1 MPEAL
6 ETRNRI
12 RLQFPSQPRYVATIR
27 DTIYRFCL
35 QHGFSRSTAFDVKV
49 IAGEALTNIIEHAYE
64 GSADKPIFLEML
76 FYKDYAEF
84 RFKDLGRQVPI
95 TTHMKQD
102 LSDYRESG
110 LGLYLIEQLSD
121 FHVYDQS
128 EKVGTT
134 LVVKKKIA

>member
-1 MPEAL
+1 MAEP

-35 QHGFSRSTAFDVKV
+35 QHGFARAAAFDVKV
-49 IAGEALTNIIEHAYE
+49 IAGEALTNIIQHAYG
-64 GSADKPIFLEML
+64 GSADLPIFIEM
-76 FYKDYAEF
+76 FFFKEYGEF
-84 RFKDLGRQVPI
+84 RFKDLGKQVPI
-95 TTHMKQD
+95 TNQMKKD
-102 LSDYRESG
+102 LTDYREGG
-110 LGLYLIEQLSD
+110 LGLYLIDQLSD

-134 LVVKKKIA
+134 LIVKKKMA